1 MAMSTSLTP
10 EAIEALRRLND
21 VGIGQPPPL
30 VSMAVAAELLR
41 AGLAGE
47 NSGGVVEITCEGR
60 KYLSGDCD

>member
-1 MAMSTSLTP
+1 MAKSLSP

-30 VSMAVAAELLR
+30 VSMAVASELLGD
-41 AGLAGE
+41 GLADE
-47 NSGGVVEITCEGR
+47 NSSGVIEITCEGR